1 MKITKELIKQH
12 GLGLSTEKERKAIEE
27 WFERLDDPTS
37 GPKASI
43 DRDENRKQIWFK
55 ISQAIPELGRYS
67 SKESDTNVI
76 PLHRRVIRYAAAAC
90 ILLLTFF
97 GGRFSANTANASTVV
112 DKTPKDMLY
121 IYGGNRAEA
130 CLPGQEYKIK
140 FDGQI
145 KLFNDSFMEKKIHV
159 GGKAFTLSS
168 YSTYYLSGSAKSP
181 TLLSGQT
188 THDNPFENGLKGDFL
203 IVRTDK
209 L

>member
-1 MKITKELIKQH
+1 MKITKELIKRH
-12 GLGLSTEKERKAIEE
+12 GLGLSTQEERKAIEE
-27 WFERLDDPTS
+27 WFERLDDSST

-55 ISQAIPELGRYS
+55 IAQAIPEFSRYPGHGPNTS
-67 SKESDTNVI
+67 VI
-76 PLHRRVIRYAAAAC
+76 PLHRRVVRYTAAAC

-145 KLFNDSFMEKKIHV
+145 KLFNDSFMEKTINV
-159 GGKAFTLSS
+159 GGKAFTLRS
-168 YSTYYLSGSAKSP
+168 YSTYYLSGSVKNP
-181 TLLSGQT
+181 TLLKGQT
-188 THDNPFENGLKGDFL
+188 THNDPFENGLKGDFL